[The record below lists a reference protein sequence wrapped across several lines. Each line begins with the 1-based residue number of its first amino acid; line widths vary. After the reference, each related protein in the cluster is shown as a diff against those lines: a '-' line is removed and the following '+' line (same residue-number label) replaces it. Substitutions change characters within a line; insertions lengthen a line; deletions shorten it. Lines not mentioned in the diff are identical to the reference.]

1 MPNEAAELR
10 SPARADRDVVAREDV
25 DRIVDGGDVAGRI
38 HIDDRGGTE
47 GLGVEADAFRGD
59 VARLVDDIEAGA
71 EIADGDA
78 EAAPAGGDDAERAG
92 RAVEC
97 DGPADAE
104 DEDAGTLE
112 FGAMLV
118 VSVLMSKVSRGGPRA
133 TPSDLVTGAGDV
145 RGADAGA
152 GIWPGWVDGIMASA
166 NAPAAAERKAP
177 RAGRP
182 GPRVYLSADA

>member
-1 MPNEAAELR
+1 
-10 SPARADRDVVAREDV
+10 
-25 DRIVDGGDVAGRI
+25 
-38 HIDDRGGTE
+38 
-47 GLGVEADAFRGD
+47 
-59 VARLVDDIEAGA
+59 LVDDIEAGA

-92 RAVEC
+92 RAVEG

-104 DEDAGTLE
+104 DEDAGMLE

-133 TPSDLVTGAGDV
+133 TPSDLVAGAGDV

-152 GIWPGWVDGIMASA
+152 GVWPGLGGRYHGQRQRTGSSGAESA
-166 NAPAAAERKAP
+166 ARRAARTE
-177 RAGRP
+177 GVFV
-182 GPRVYLSADA
+182 G

>member
-1 MPNEAAELR
+1 MSNGPVALLRVMGPPMRKMKMPG
-10 SPARADRDVVAREDV
+10 
-25 DRIVDGGDVAGRI
+25 I
-38 HIDDRGGTE
+38 
-47 GLGVEADAFRGD
+47 
-59 VARLVDDIEAGA
+59 
-71 EIADGDA
+71 
-78 EAAPAGGDDAERAG
+78 
-92 RAVEC
+92 
-97 DGPADAE
+97 
-104 DEDAGTLE
+104 LE

-118 VSVLMSKVSRGGPRA
+118 VSVLMSKISQGGPRA
-133 TPSDLVTGAGDV
+133 TPSDLVAGAGDV

>member
-25 DRIVDGGDVAGRI
+25 DRIVDGGDVAGRV

-47 GLGVEADAFRGD
+47 DWESRPTPSEVMSPDWLMILRPAPKLRTEMPKPPPP
-59 VARLVDDIEAGA
+59 VAMMLN
-71 EIADGDA
+71 
-78 EAAPAGGDDAERAG
+78 
-92 RAVEC
+92 
-97 DGPADAE
+97 GPVALLRVM
-104 DEDAGTLE
+104 GPPTRKMKMPGMLE

-133 TPSDLVTGAGDV
+133 TPSDLVAGAGDV

-152 GIWPGWVDGIMASA
+152 GVWPGLGGRYHGQRQRTGSSGAESA
-166 NAPAAAERKAP
+166 TRRAARTE
-177 RAGRP
+177 GVFV
-182 GPRVYLSADA
+182 G